1 MTAQLVD
8 IRIMTVEFSPRS
20 AAAILSC
27 IRPPLRGFTVP
38 RFSFHSALD
47 STTIL
52 IVNDP
57 EARLS
62 DLLSLAE
69 GQHGYAGLAQLGLH
83 LDAPSVQR
91 WLQLGLVELA
101 RPDVRDVGPAGGVLR
116 VRAGARHDFPGL
128 YATWVGLES
137 TPAWRRSPTATA
149 VVSHRSAGLVYR
161 VLTAPVA
168 AYEFTAPTAQ
178 AATRSSSWPGA
189 AAPASTE
196 HPQPAQGGDA
206 VGSPSGEVV
215 VRNALLL
222 ECEVVLVEGM
232 WVTSPARTVADLYV
246 DCGVGV
252 EVLGRI
258 CQNLLSAG
266 WVAGRDLPGELSA
279 AFARRGLHDDGS
291 GWLAEA
297 LEAAA

>member
-1 MTAQLVD
+1 MRVHRFA
-8 IRIMTVEFSPRS
+8 RI
-20 AAAILSC
+20 
-27 IRPPLRGFTVP
+27 
-38 RFSFHSALD
+38 SFHSALKP
-47 STTIL
+47 TTIT

-62 DLLSLAE
+62 DLFSLAE
-69 GQHGYAGLAQLGLH
+69 GQHGYAGLAQLGLQ

-101 RPDVRDVGPAGGVLR
+101 RPDVRDGGPAGGVLR

-128 YATWVGLES
+128 YATWVGLDPL
-137 TPAWRRSPTATA
+137 PAWQRSSTATA

-168 AYEFTAPTAQ
+168 AYEFTGPTAQ
-178 AATRSSSWPGA
+178 AAVPSAPWPGA
-189 AAPASTE
+189 ASPASTGR
-196 HPQPAQGGDA
+196 PRPAPGGDA
-206 VGSPSGEVV
+206 VGSLSGEVV
-215 VRNALLL
+215 VRDALLL

-232 WVTSPARTVADLYV
+232 WVTSPARTVADLHV

-252 EVLGRI
+252 EVLGRV

-279 AFARRGLHDDGS
+279 AFARRGLHHDGS

>member
-1 MTAQLVD
+1 MRVH
-8 IRIMTVEFSPRS
+8 RS
-20 AAAILSC
+20 AQ
-27 IRPPLRGFTVP
+27 
-38 RFSFHSALD
+38 FSFRSALE
-47 STTIL
+47 STTIT

-62 DLLSLAE
+62 DLSSLAE
-69 GQHGYAGLAQLGLH
+69 GQHGYASLAQLGLH
-83 LDAPSVQR
+83 LDSPSVQR

-101 RPDVRDVGPAGGVLR
+101 RPDVRDGRPVGGVLR

-128 YATWVGLES
+128 YATWVGLDPA
-137 TPAWRRSPTATA
+137 PAWRRSPTATA

-161 VLTAPVA
+161 VLTSPIA
-168 AYEFTAPTAQ
+168 AYEFTAPTPQ
-178 AATRSSSWPGA
+178 ATPRAASAPGA
-189 AAPASTE
+189 ASPASTGRL
-196 HPQPAQGGDA
+196 QPVPGGDA
-206 VGSPSGEVV
+206 VGSLSGEVV
-215 VRNALLL
+215 VRDALLP
-222 ECEVVLVEGM
+222 ECEIGLVEGM
-232 WVTSPARTVADLYV
+232 WVTSPARTVADLHV
-246 DCGVGV
+246 DCGIGV

-279 AFARRGLHDDGS
+279 AFARRGLHHDGS

>member
-1 MTAQLVD
+1 MRVH
-8 IRIMTVEFSPRS
+8 RS
-20 AAAILSC
+20 AW
-27 IRPPLRGFTVP
+27 
-38 RFSFHSALD
+38 FSFHSALD

-52 IVNDP
+52 IVNDS

-62 DLLSLAE
+62 DLFSLAE
-69 GQHGYAGLAQLGLH
+69 GQHGYAGLAQLGLR
-83 LDAPSVQR
+83 LDSPSVQR

-101 RPDVRDVGPAGGVLR
+101 RPDVRDGGPAGAVLR
-116 VRAGARHDFPGL
+116 VRAGGRHDFPGL
-128 YATWVGLES
+128 YATWVGLDPA
-137 TPAWRRSPTATA
+137 PAWRRSPTATA

-168 AYEFTAPTAQ
+168 AYEFTGPTAQ
-178 AATRSSSWPGA
+178 AAAPSTPWPGA
-189 AAPASTE
+189 ASP
-196 HPQPAQGGDA
+196 A
-206 VGSPSGEVV
+206 VGSRSGEVV
-215 VRNALLL
+215 VRDARLLD
-222 ECEVVLVEGM
+222 CEVVLVEGM
-232 WVTSPARTVADLYV
+232 WVTSPARTVADLHV

-252 EVLGRI
+252 EVLGRM

-279 AFARRGLHDDGS
+279 AFARRGLHHDGS